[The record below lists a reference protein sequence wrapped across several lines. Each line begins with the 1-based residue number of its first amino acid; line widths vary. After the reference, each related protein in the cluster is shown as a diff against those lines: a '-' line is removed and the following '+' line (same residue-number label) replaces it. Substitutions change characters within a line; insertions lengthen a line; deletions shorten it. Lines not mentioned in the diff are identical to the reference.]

1 MVVPVLMT
9 SCHVLLILKIGPVTT
24 HTTMMP
30 QASENALVLPVQ
42 RVTAA
47 ADRSSHRPSAALFLR
62 AAIPS
67 LLGGPH
73 YSAPR
78 AGRAIA
84 GSPTQCEPGARGLRA
99 EQRGERHRHAVVRRA
114 VPIDVAGCLLEYVSE
129 QAHADSPDRRV
140 QGHET

>member
-9 SCHVLLILKIGPVTT
+9 SCQVLLKLKIGPVSA

-47 ADRSSHRPSAALFLR
+47 ADRSSHRPSAVFFLR
-62 AAIPS
+62 ATMPS

-78 AGRAIA
+78 LGGATAAHQRSAMCAPAALIHDHHAIA
-84 GSPTQCEPGARGLRA
+84 RADGEFGIAERRGHRLRGSHTGLTA
-99 EQRGERHRHAVVRRA
+99 SH
-114 VPIDVAGCLLEYVSE
+114 
-129 QAHADSPDRRV
+129 
-140 QGHET
+140 